1 MGNSTH
7 GQSNSNLNQL
17 SPGMTNSMQDID
29 TTSGSLWHIANASN
43 APHGVTNI
51 PSTSAWTTALGEMV
65 LKVDGKLKVC
75 WNTSMIRPFLKDPHL
90 RKLPQRYSRTS
101 IQLRATQSRKN
112 WHHLIR
118 CWGTSMH
125 QMTAQRR
132 SMKSREFKFWLLGGL
147 CELCGAIAFYV
158 CAQVGRAYSCLVGKH
173 CRSLVVCDTM
183 GFRTVSVNIGI

>member
-1 MGNSTH
+1 MMGPLGLLSPQPGVSYLFAGDQTFKFAASMGNSTH

-75 WNTSMIRPFLKDPHL
+75 
-90 RKLPQRYSRTS
+90 
-101 IQLRATQSRKN
+101 
-112 WHHLIR
+112 
-118 CWGTSMH
+118 
-125 QMTAQRR
+125 
-132 SMKSREFKFWLLGGL
+132 
-147 CELCGAIAFYV
+147 
-158 CAQVGRAYSCLVGKH
+158 
-173 CRSLVVCDTM
+173 
-183 GFRTVSVNIGI
+183 